1 MRGATA
7 PGCVCWLC
15 APVLVAA
22 ALELFA
28 VTAFVGCGVGGGA
41 GGWAEEGAP
50 APAPAP
56 VTAAA
61 FWASRRLAVLESRK
75 RGRAGVCA
83 LAAPATPFSPLA
95 DDEDDGVVASRPAF
109 CEWPVLLEVGGVQL
123 APEAEPRRL

>member
-1 MRGATA
+1 MRVG
-7 PGCVCWLC
+7 WLC
-15 APVLVAA
+15 APVLLEA

-28 VTAFVGCGVGGGA
+28 VAAFVGCGVGGGA

-50 APAPAP
+50 APAT
-56 VTAAA
+56 VTVAA
-61 FWASRRLAVLESRK
+61 FWASRRLAVLESMK

-83 LAAPATPFSPLA
+83 LPAPAAPLSPLA

-109 CEWPVLLEVGGVQL
+109 CEWPVLLEVGGVEL